1 MSSIAKRLTP
11 FTLLLFFLFS
21 LNISAQKPAP
31 PKVNPAA
38 INWLKYD
45 QGLKQAV
52 KEKKKIMVFFYTDWC
67 GYCKK
72 MNNYT
77 YKDEDIKKI
86 LAKSFISVT
95 VNGESKNSILVDKAN
110 ITERELTSRFGV
122 RGFPTIW
129 FLEPNAEKISSLIGY
144 RDAKNF
150 ADVLSYLADNW
161 YKTLSFEEYLKKKEQ
176 LNKDKK

>member
-1 MSSIAKRLTP
+1 MPRIATRLVP
-11 FTLLLFFLFS
+11 YTLLLFFLFS
-21 LNISAQKPAP
+21 LNIPAQKPVPTKA
-31 PKVNPAA
+31 NPAA

-45 QGLKQAV
+45 QGLKQAE
-52 KEKKKIMVFFYTDWC
+52 KEKKKVMVFFYTDWC

-77 YKDEDIKKI
+77 YKDEEVKKI
-86 LAKSFISVT
+86 LAKNFVSVT
-95 VNGESKNSILVDKAN
+95 VNGESKNTILVDKAN

-129 FLEPNAEKISSLIGY
+129 FLEPSAEKIFPLVGY

-150 ADVLSYLADNW
+150 ADILSYIAGDW
-161 YKTLSFEEYLKKKEQ
+161 YKSLSFEEYLKKKEQ
-176 LNKDKK
+176 PGKDKK

>member
-1 MSSIAKRLTP
+1 MSKNVKKAVPIT
-11 FTLLLFFLFS
+11 TLVLFLFS
-21 LNISAQKPAP
+21 LNVSAQKPAP
-31 PKVNPAA
+31 SKVNPSI

-45 QGLKQAV
+45 QGLKQAG

-72 MNNYT
+72 MNNST
-77 YKDEDIKKI
+77 YKDEETKKI
-86 LAKSFISVT
+86 LAKNFVSVM

-110 ITERELTSRFGV
+110 ITEKELTSRFGV

-129 FLEPNAEKISSLIGY
+129 FLEPNAEKISPLIGY

-150 ADVLSYLADNW
+150 ADILSYIAGNW